1 MEAPSKPALSEDFMD
16 VDSDSDDDS
25 NRSASTSASTSAGPA
40 VGNSPFNV
48 STTSASFRVE
58 EDMEIED
65 IIAEFDEM
73 DGDEIVGCNIA
84 INVKGVGVFRG
95 EVVEFDDVHGIWC
108 CLVCGQIYRY
118 PLKKLAKAR
127 HAFIHERKC
136 LVKAGFSLKAAS
148 SVKNSLVDDGKLGER
163 PGSINDGV
171 LMPKDGHRAHENF
184 ELKDPAASG
193 VDLQP
198 GELVGFKIESRIITH
213 PLSLSVK
220 QKGEEVSYVHVT
232 QGCRII
238 KIIYPPS
245 TPPRFH
251 KCNRSR
257 SCLAPLHPPSTVSR
271 GPRWLRVGRR
281 PRRPS

>member
-1 MEAPSKPALSEDFMD
+1 
-16 VDSDSDDDS
+16 
-25 NRSASTSASTSAGPA
+25 
-40 VGNSPFNV
+40 
-48 STTSASFRVE
+48 
-58 EDMEIED
+58 MEIED
-65 IIAEFDEM
+65 IIAEFEEM

-84 INVKGVGVFRG
+84 LNMKGVGVFRG
-95 EVVEFDDVHGIWC
+95 EVVEFDDVNDIWC
-108 CLVCGQIYRY
+108 CLVCGQIKRL

-163 PGSINDGV
+163 PRSINDGV

-220 QKGEEVSYVHVT
+220 QKGGEEIPQMVRKGAGNVAVRKCHCCFV
-232 QGCRII
+232 RR
-238 KIIYPPS
+238 PL
-245 TPPRFH
+245 TPLAARSNKSRF
-251 KCNRSR
+251 
-257 SCLAPLHPPSTVSR
+257 CLAPLHPPSTVSR